1 MASMTLREAGQ
12 LYIIVLLQ
20 YFDIQKHEILAHLN
34 EKDAMLII
42 MTMLRAAKNG
52 IVCDEHNLV
61 TPYLLKLRTTN

>member
-20 YFDIQKHEILAHLN
+20 YFDIHEILAHLN
-34 EKDAMLII
+34 EKV

-61 TPYLLKLRTTN
+61 TPYLLKLYTTN

>member
-20 YFDIQKHEILAHLN
+20 YFDIHEILAHLN

-52 IVCDEHNLV
+52 IVCDEPNLV
-61 TPYLLKLRTTN
+61 TPYLLKLHTTN

>member
-20 YFDIQKHEILAHLN
+20 YFDIHEILAHLN

-42 MTMLRAAKNG
+42 MTMLRATKNG

-61 TPYLLKLRTTN
+61 TPYLLKLHTTN

>member
-20 YFDIQKHEILAHLN
+20 YFDILAHLN

-61 TPYLLKLRTTN
+61 TPYLLKLHTTN

>member
-42 MTMLRAAKNG
+42 MTML
-52 IVCDEHNLV
+52 
-61 TPYLLKLRTTN
+61 